1 MREHEQQIEE
11 FSIKRFFIP
20 LTTSKAIHWIIIVGL
35 IVYAN
40 MLFNSF
46 LWDDITYITNN
57 PQIHALTLQTFIN
70 TFKVN
75 LFNSGGE
82 YRPLTAIYSFL
93 MYSVFGNAQFFYHIF
108 QLCLHITNAV
118 LVFIFLR
125 FFFSKKISLFLSL
138 IFLIHPMQTEA
149 VSFIASIGNPLFFLF
164 GISALILST
173 KDKVGIGKIT
183 VIYLLLFLSS
193 LAKETGILFI
203 FLILFYRLV
212 FHKKQIGAFLLG
224 SSVSLSLY
232 LLFRVVIGG
241 VYLTKIVLTSI
252 ARLSL
257 AGRLINIPE
266 IFYYYI
272 KTFFLPVTLSVD
284 QQWVIRKI
292 NFSMFYFPLIIDL
305 IFLTGIVILGW
316 YIFKRQKSQF
326 PVYLFFFFWFLIGI
340 GLNLQIFPL
349 DFTVSDRWIYF
360 PMVGLLGLMALFIS
374 IVCKHF
380 RKIQTYGYILA
391 LVILLFLSVRTIIRN
406 TNWQNQLTLFS
417 HDITIQDN
425 FDSENNLGSAYTQI
439 GNPKLALIHYKK
451 SVSLLPN
458 DTNLYNL
465 GYTYEQ
471 LGDTKDARKYYQKVL
486 ADKSSRSTIKL
497 FAFQALG
504 FMFIN
509 NEPKTAKQYALSG
522 LQEYHTDG
530 SLYSVLAIRD
540 YQLHDR
546 SDALSAAH
554 KAEIYLPNGETNV
567 LYLLILNNKPLNYK

>member
-1 MREHEQQIEE
+1 MGEHKQQIEE

-20 LTTSKAIHWIIIVGL
+20 LTTSKAIHCIIIVGL

-57 PQIHALTLQTFIN
+57 PQIHTLTLQTFLS
-70 TFKVN
+70 TFKGN

-82 YRPLTAIYSFL
+82 YRPLTAIYSML
-93 MYSVFGNAQFFYHIF
+93 MYSAFGDSQFFYHMV
-108 QLCLHITNAV
+108 QLCLHITNGV
-118 LVFIFLR
+118 LVFILLR
-125 FFFSKKISLFLSL
+125 IFFSKKISLFLSL

-164 GISALILST
+164 GISALLLST
-173 KDKVGIGKIT
+173 KDKAGNGKIA
-183 VIYLLLFLSS
+183 VIYLLLLLSS

-203 FLILFYRLV
+203 FLILFYRLI
-212 FHKKQIGAFLLG
+212 FNKKQFGAFLIG
-224 SSVSLSLY
+224 SLITLSLY

-241 VYLTKIVLTSI
+241 VYLTKLELALI
-252 ARLSL
+252 ARLSF

-284 QQWVIRKI
+284 QEWVIRKI
-292 NFSMFYFPLIIDL
+292 NFSLFYFPLIIDL

-316 YIFKRQKSQF
+316 YILKRQKSQF
-326 PVYLFFFFWFLIGI
+326 SVYLFFLFWFLIGI
-340 GLNLQIFPL
+340 GLNLQLFPL

-360 PMVGLLGLMALFIS
+360 PMAGLLGLMALVIS
-374 IVCKHF
+374 IAGKHF
-380 RKIQTYGYILA
+380 RNIQIYGYILA
-391 LVILLFLSVRTIIRN
+391 VIIVFFLSIRTVIRN
-406 TNWQNQLTLFS
+406 TNWRDQVTLFS

-425 FDSENNLGSAYTQI
+425 FDSENNLGSAYTRI
-439 GNPKLALIHYKK
+439 GDPKLALIHYKK
-451 SVSLLPN
+451 SVSFLPN

-471 LGDTKDARKYYQKVL
+471 LGDTKNAIKYYQKVL
-486 ADKSSRSTIKL
+486 VDKSSRSTIKL

-504 FMFIN
+504 FIFITSD
-509 NEPKTAKQYALSG
+509 PKTAKQYALSG
-522 LQEYHTDG
+522 LQEYPADG
-530 SLYSVLAIRD
+530 SLYSVLAISE
-540 YQLHDR
+540 YKLHEKA
-546 SDALSAAH
+546 DALFAAQ
-554 KAEIYLPNGETNV
+554 KAKIYLPNEETSI
-567 LYLLILNNKPLNYK
+567 LYYLILNNKPLNYK